1 MMERKKKT
9 MKQMMKRLAALLL
22 AVMMLVGGALAE
34 AAQETPAA
42 EEPTAVQV
50 TAEEETAEGS
60 GAFQP
65 LYEVPGAPALTAE
78 GFLPEGGEE
87 EYYLLFDDE
96 NGEWAYIDH
105 EMFIHIKRFNGVV
118 ERDRTLIWYETEV
131 KVKPGVKFVT
141 QHANPEAIGRRF
153 MWAQD
158 LATQLNSILA
168 FSDDFYGFRVYAK
181 RTPGIIIQD
190 GVILADKGLKQPHWT
205 LPNYDVMALFA
216 DGSMKT
222 YLAGTIDAET
232 LLAQSATDA
241 WTFGPLLLSESQIG
255 EQVLDKQFEYINP
268 RMTLGMIEPN
278 HYFIMTV
285 EGRHKNSDGVG
296 LIWVAEQMRDRG
308 CTEALNLDGGN
319 SIKLVFMGQI
329 LNSQRHYNEKNDR
342 TVTSLI
348 TLGTFPLDTL
358 NLGDE

>member
-1 MMERKKKT
+1 MMI
-9 MKQMMKRLAALLL
+9 KRLLAALL
-22 AVMMLVGGALAE
+22 ALCLLLPAFAFAEE
-34 AAQETPAA
+34 AAAPAETAAPAPAA
-42 EEPTAVQV
+42 EEN
-50 TAEEETAEGS
+50 GS
-60 GAFQP
+60 FVP

-78 GFLPEGGEE
+78 GFLPEGSDPG
-87 EYYLLFDDE
+87 YYLLFDDE
-96 NGEWAYIDH
+96 AGEWAYIDH

-141 QHANPEAIGRRF
+141 KHANPEAIGRRF

-158 LATQLNSILA
+158 LATQLNAILA
-168 FSDDFYGFRVYAK
+168 ISDDFYGFRVYQK

-190 GVILADKGLKQPHWT
+190 GVILANKNLKQPHWS

-216 DGSMKT
+216 DGSLKT
-222 YLAGTIDAET
+222 YIAGTIDAET
-232 LLAQSATDA
+232 LIAQGATDS
-241 WTFGPLLLSESQIG
+241 WTFGPLLLSEGEIG
-255 EQVLDKQFEYINP
+255 AQVLEKDFEYINP
-268 RMTLGMIEPN
+268 RMTLGMIKPN

-285 EGRHKNSDGVG
+285 EGRHSKSDGVG

-319 SIKLVFMGQI
+319 SIKLCFMGEI

-342 TVTSLI
+342 TVTSLL

-358 NLGDE
+358 NLDE

>member
-1 MMERKKKT
+1 MTKGEETMMI
-9 MKQMMKRLAALLL
+9 KRLLAALL
-22 AVMMLVGGALAE
+22 ALCLLIPAFAIGEE
-34 AAQETPAA
+34 AAAPAETAAPAAA
-42 EEPTAVQV
+42 EET
-50 TAEEETAEGS
+50 
-60 GAFQP
+60 GAFVP

-78 GFLPEGGEE
+78 GFLPEGSDPG
-87 EYYLLFDDE
+87 YYLLFDDE
-96 NGEWAYIDH
+96 AGEWAYIDH

-158 LATQLNSILA
+158 LATQLNAILA
-168 FSDDFYGFRVYAK
+168 ISDDFYGFRVYQK

-190 GVILADKGLKQPHWT
+190 GVVLANKNLKQPHWS

-216 DGSMKT
+216 DGSLKT
-222 YLAGTIDAET
+222 YIAGTIDADT
-232 LLAQSATDA
+232 LIAQGATDS
-241 WTFGPLLLSESQIG
+241 WTFGPVLLSEGEIG
-255 EQVLDKQFEYINP
+255 AQVLEKDFEYINP
-268 RMTLGMIEPN
+268 RMTLGMIKPN

-285 EGRHKNSDGVG
+285 EGRHSKSDGVG

-319 SIKLVFMGQI
+319 SIKLCFMGEI

-342 TVTSLI
+342 TVTSLL

-358 NLGDE
+358 NLDE

>member
-1 MMERKKKT
+1 MMERMEQPMNQT
-9 MKQMMKRLAALLL
+9 LLSRFAALLAALVLCCGC
-22 AVMMLVGGALAE
+22 AV
-34 AAQETPAA
+34 AQSASFAPI
-42 EEPTAVQV
+42 
-50 TAEEETAEGS
+50 
-60 GAFQP
+60 
-65 LYEVPGAPALTAE
+65 YEVPGAPQLTDD
-78 GFLPEGGEE
+78 GFVPDDSQEA
-87 EYYLLFDDE
+87 YYLLFDNE
-96 NGEWAYIDH
+96 AGEWAYIDH

-131 KVKPGVKFVT
+131 KVKPGVRFVT

-168 FSDDFYGFRVYAK
+168 ISDDFYGFRVYAK
-181 RTPGIIIQD
+181 RKPGVIIQN
-190 GVILADKGLKQPHWT
+190 GQILADDSLKQPHWS
-205 LPNYDVMALFA
+205 LPTYDLIAYFP

-222 YLAGTIDAET
+222 YLAGSIGAQE
-232 LLAQSATDA
+232 LLAQGATDT
-241 WTFGPLLLSESQIG
+241 WCFGPVLLSEGQIG
-255 EQVLDKQFEYINP
+255 QQVLDKQFEYINP

-285 EGRHKNSDGVG
+285 EGRHRNSDGVG
-296 LIWVAEQMRDRG
+296 LIWVAEQMRDHG

-358 NLGDE
+358 DLGDK